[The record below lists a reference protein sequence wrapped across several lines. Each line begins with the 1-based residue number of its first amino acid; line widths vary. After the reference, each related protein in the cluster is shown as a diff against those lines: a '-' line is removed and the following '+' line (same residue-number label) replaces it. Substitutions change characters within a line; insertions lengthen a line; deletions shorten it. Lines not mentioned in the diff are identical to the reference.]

1 MKISLASSTLMIEF
15 KVTKI
20 NMILLVSCTIIFGM
34 CQAQRTKLRR
44 LNENEEKLLSKTESN
59 ANTSTGIKRDLKE
72 QNTVNEDV
80 SRLLEKLSAK
90 LDKLERANQALNQA
104 LNQHLE
110 SASHALNQAVLEIH
124 NDNENM
130 RTELNKLQATC
141 TCASTSLPSKTATME
156 PTTTP
161 FLLSCDEGWKYFNG
175 HCYLVVRK
183 YKGWDSALAYCEN
196 RNSYLIEITTNAEFE
211 FTATELV
218 PPYSTV
224 ARFWVGAT
232 DRDIE
237 GTFVYQ
243 HSQQQIPKKYWGYP
257 QPSNN
262 FGNDCLYITRV
273 YEDLSFRD
281 EWCTNYWFCIC
292 EKP

>member
-1 MKISLASSTLMIEF
+1 M
-15 KVTKI
+15 TKFSI
-20 NMILLVSCTIIFGM
+20 ILLVACTFIFSM
-34 CQAQRTKLRR
+34 CQAQGADLKRL
-44 LNENEEKLLSKTESN
+44 LNENVEISLSKTERN

-104 LNQHLE
+104 LNQQLE
-110 SASHALNQAVLEIH
+110 SASQALNQAMLEIH
-124 NDNENM
+124 NDNEKM

-141 TCASTSLPSKTATME
+141 TCSSTSLPSTTAIE

-161 FLLSCDEGWKYFNG
+161 FLQSCNEGWKYFNG
-175 HCYLVVRK
+175 HCYLVVRE

-211 FTATELV
+211 FTATELI

-243 HSQQQIPKKYWGYP
+243 HSQQQIPRNYWGYP

-281 EWCTNYWFCIC
+281 EWCTNYWFSIC